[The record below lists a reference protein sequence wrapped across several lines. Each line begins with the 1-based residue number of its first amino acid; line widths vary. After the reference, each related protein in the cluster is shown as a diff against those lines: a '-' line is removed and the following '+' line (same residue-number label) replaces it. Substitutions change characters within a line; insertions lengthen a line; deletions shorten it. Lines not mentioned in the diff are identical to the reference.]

1 MRPCDASR
9 REGLSALKSTAKI
22 EQSLGGIIFWTR
34 KVLSS
39 YRPSGNNIV
48 GQYLASIWLL
58 QDFLVVLISPHLWNS
73 QN

>member
-1 MRPCDASR
+1 MRPSDASR
-9 REGLSALKSTAKI
+9 REGLSALRSTAKI

-34 KVLSS
+34 KVLSD

-48 GQYLASIWLL
+48 EQYLAYIWML
-58 QDFLVVLISPHLWNS
+58 QDFLVVLISPNLGDS

>member
-1 MRPCDASR
+1 MRPRDASR
-9 REGLSALKSTAKI
+9 REGLSALRSTAKT
-22 EQSLGGIIFWTR
+22 EQILGGFIFWTR
-34 KVLSS
+34 KVLSN

-58 QDFLVVLISPHLWNS
+58 QDFLVVLISPNLGNS